1 MSKRNRRRT
10 PPSPTVVFDYGGVLS
25 AGHDPVPTLHELL
38 GGDIDALRAAL
49 WSHRDAYDRGESTP
63 AEYWGAVAAAAGV
76 EQLSETEVG
85 ELQTADNRYFLRMDP
100 ASRELL
106 HDLARNGVRLALL
119 SNASE
124 SFGEAVRR
132 ADWFEAF
139 TVAIISGE
147 ERTAKPGREIFE
159 ILLDVLAHETGGVSI
174 PSAIIFFDDREEN
187 VAAAKALGIDA
198 HLWPRNGG
206 EQADAAV
213 QAGTAEQ
220 ADTVEHGTAIARR
233 VLAERGVPQD

>member
-25 AGHDPVPTLHELL
+25 AGHDPVPSIHDLL
-38 GGDIDALRAAL
+38 GGDIEAVREAL
-49 WSHRDAYDRGESTP
+49 WAHRDSYDQGASTP
-63 AEYWGAVAAAAGV
+63 EEYWGAVARAAGV
-76 EQLSETEVG
+76 EHLSETEVG
-85 ELQTADNRYFLRMDP
+85 ELQTADNRYFLRLDP

-124 SFGEAVRR
+124 AFGEAVRR

-139 TVAIISGE
+139 TLAVISGE
-147 ERTAKPGREIFE
+147 ERAVKPGREIYE

-174 PSAIIFFDDREEN
+174 PSAVIFFDDREEN
-187 VAAAKALGIDA
+187 VAAARALGIDA
-198 HLWPRNGG
+198 HLWPRNG
-206 EQADAAV
+206 EELVD
-213 QAGTAEQ
+213 GT
-220 ADTVEHGTAIARR
+220 EHGAARARR
-233 VLAERGVPQD
+233 VLSERQVPLD

>member
-25 AGHDPVPTLHELL
+25 AGHDPVPSIHDLL
-38 GGDIDALRAAL
+38 GGDIEAVREAL
-49 WSHRDAYDRGESTP
+49 WAHRDSYDQGASTP
-63 AEYWGAVAAAAGV
+63 EEYWGAVAAAAGV
-76 EQLSETEVG
+76 EHLSETEVG
-85 ELQTADNRYFLRMDP
+85 ELQTADNRYFLRLDP

-124 SFGEAVRR
+124 AFGEAVRR

-139 TVAIISGE
+139 TLAVISGE
-147 ERTAKPGREIFE
+147 ERAVKPGREIYE

-174 PSAIIFFDDREEN
+174 PSAVIFFDDREEN
-187 VAAAKALGIDA
+187 VAAARALGIDA
-198 HLWPRNGG
+198 HLWPRNG
-206 EQADAAV
+206 EER
-213 QAGTAEQ
+213 AEG
-220 ADTVEHGTAIARR
+220 AEHGAQIARR
-233 VLAERGVPQD
+233 VLAERGVPLD

>member
-25 AGHDPVPTLHELL
+25 AGHDPVPSIHDLL
-38 GGDIDALRAAL
+38 GGDIEAVREAL
-49 WSHRDAYDRGESTP
+49 WSHRDAYDRGVSTP
-63 AEYWGAVAAAAGV
+63 EEYWGAVATAAGV
-76 EQLSETEVG
+76 EQLSETEIS
-85 ELQTADNRYFLRMDP
+85 ELQAADNRYFLRMDP

-124 SFGEAVRR
+124 AFSEAVRR

-139 TVAIISGE
+139 TLAVISGE
-147 ERTAKPGREIFE
+147 ERAVKPGREIYE

-187 VAAAKALGIDA
+187 VAAARALGLDA
-198 HLWPRNGG
+198 HLWPRNGEAQVDG
-206 EQADAAV
+206 ADETDRA
-213 QAGTAEQ
+213 
-220 ADTVEHGTAIARR
+220 EHGTTIARR
-233 VLAERGVPQD
+233 VLAERGVPLD